1 VELSRARLED
11 LLQAMRGRRIAVV
24 GDVMLDRYL
33 MGDTERISPE
43 APVPVVTVS
52 ARHATPGGAANV
64 AANLAAI
71 GAEALLVG
79 VVGEDGD
86 GQQLRQAC
94 RGAGFADGHLVA
106 LADRPTTV
114 KTRVVAR
121 GQQVV
126 RIDEE
131 ADAPLDGRAAARLLE
146 ATGPVI
152 ERADALVLEDYDK
165 GVLHPST
172 IAPLIA
178 AARQRGIP
186 VVVDPRYR
194 HFFDYSGATLFKPNR
209 RELAS
214 ALGPGV
220 DLTRPEALVDAV
232 AKLGVEH
239 LLVTL
244 GAEGMV
250 LVGRDG
256 GVHRIPSRAREVFDV
271 SGAGDTVAAW
281 AAAALAAGAPVLEAA
296 LLANLAAG
304 VEVGKAGVATVGPEE
319 VLGA

>member
-1 VELSRARLED
+1 VELSRARLEE
-11 LLQAMRGRRIAVV
+11 LLGTMRGRRIAVV

-52 ARHATPGGAANV
+52 ARHTTPGGAANV
-64 AANLAAI
+64 AANLAAL
-71 GAEALLVG
+71 GAEPLLVG
-79 VVGEDGD
+79 VVGDD
-86 GQQLRQAC
+86 
-94 RGAGFADGHLVA
+94 ADGHLLRRVCRAGGIGDERLVA
-106 LADRPTTV
+106 LPDRPTTV

-131 ADAPLDGRAAARLLE
+131 DDAPLNGAVAARVLEAARL
-146 ATGPVI
+146 TI
-152 ERADALVLEDYDK
+152 ERAEALVLEDYDK
-165 GVLHPST
+165 GVLNSAT

-178 AARQRGIP
+178 AARGRGIP

-194 HFFDYSGATLFKPNR
+194 HFFEYAGATLFKPNR
-209 RELAS
+209 RELAT

-220 DLTRPEALVDAV
+220 DVSRPEGLWAAV
-232 AKLGVEH
+232 GRLGVEH

-250 LVGRDG
+250 LVGKDG
-256 GVHRIPSRAREVFDV
+256 AVEPIPAQAREVFDV

-281 AAAALAAGAPVLEAA
+281 CGAALAAGATALEAA
-296 LLANLAAG
+296 LVANLAAG

-319 VLGA
+319 VLRG